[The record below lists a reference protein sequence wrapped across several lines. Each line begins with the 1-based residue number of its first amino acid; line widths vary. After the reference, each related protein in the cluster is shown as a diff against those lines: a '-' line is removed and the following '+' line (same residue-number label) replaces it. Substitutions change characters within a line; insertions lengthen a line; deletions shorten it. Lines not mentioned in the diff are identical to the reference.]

1 MISFIIGRLMQA
13 AIVILLLTLVVFS
26 LLRLMPGDPILQI
39 LGPYADRQTM
49 EDMRERLGFNQSVPE
64 QYGTWLG
71 KVVRGDLGESII
83 TRQSVTG
90 TLKWRIPVTLQ
101 IALGALAVTVIIG
114 LPAGIIAA
122 LTRNRWPDYFFSI
135 FAVAGIAMP
144 SFWLAIILIVV
155 FSVHL
160 GWLPTSGFVSPTTDF
175 WKSVQLSIMPWF
187 VAGVG
192 GGAVLMRQTR
202 SALLEVLG
210 QDYVRTARA
219 KGLTERI
226 VITRHALKNAMIP
239 VFTIAGLAV
248 ANLLAGTVIVE
259 YVFGIPGMGRLL
271 IESLLAHDYP
281 VIQGT
286 VLVIGICVEISTL
299 FVDIAYGWFDPRIR
313 VR

>member
-1 MISFIIGRLMQA
+1 MQA
-13 AIVILLLTLVVFS
+13 AVVILLLTLIVFS
-26 LLRLMPGDPILQI
+26 LLRLVPGDPILQI

-49 EDMRERLGFNQSVPE
+49 EDMRERLGFNESVPE
-64 QYGTWLG
+64 QYATWLG
-71 KVVRGDLGESII
+71 KAVKGDLGQSII

-101 IALGALAVTVIIG
+101 IALGALAVSVIIG

-122 LTRNRWPDYFFSI
+122 LARNRWPDYFLSI

-144 SFWLAIILIVV
+144 SFWLALILIVV

-160 GWLPTSGFVSPTTDF
+160 GWLPTSGFVSPRTDLWRSF
-175 WKSVQLSIMPWF
+175 QLSIMPWF

-210 QDYVRTARA
+210 QDYVRTAKA

>member
-1 MISFIIGRLMQA
+1 MASFIIGRLMQA
-13 AIVILLLTLVVFS
+13 VVVILLLTLVVFS

-64 QYGTWLG
+64 QYATWLG
-71 KVVRGDLGESII
+71 KAVKGDLGQSII

-271 IESLLAHDYP
+271 IESLIAHDYP